1 MNRYFRK
8 SEVQAKGMTRGEY
21 NTFRGWELPKDED
34 GTDAGYLIVDLNTP
48 PNVSLNHP
56 DYDGHVSWVPEKVF
70 ENTFFPALDD
80 STHFNYGVALEY
92 LKAGKK
98 VARKGWNGNGMF
110 IYYVPAAKYP
120 VNRNKNKTMLEYA
133 DSEGLIQYQPYLA
146 LKTIDGSI
154 STWVASISDTFAEDF
169 YVVE

>member
-1 MNRYFRK
+1 MIKMNRYFRK
-8 SEVQAKGMTRGEY
+8 SEVNAVKLNRLNY
-21 NTFRGWELPKDED
+21 NKLRGWKLPKDENGD
-34 GTDAGYLIVDLNTP
+34 DIGYLIEDLNSP
-48 PNVSLNHP
+48 PNIPEFS
-56 DYDGHVSWVPEKVF
+56 GHVSWVPEKVF

-80 STHFNYGVALEY
+80 SAYFNYGIALEH
-92 LKAGKK
+92 LKSGKK
-98 VARKGWNGNGMF
+98 VARKGWNGMF

-120 VNRNKNKTMLEYA
+120 VNRNKNKTMLEHA

-154 STWVASISDTFAEDF
+154 STWIASNSDTFAEDF

>member
-8 SEVQAKGMTRGEY
+8 SEVNAVKLNRLNY
-21 NTFRGWELPKDED
+21 NKLRGWPLPEDENGD
-34 GTDAGYLIVDLNTP
+34 DIGYLIEDLNSP
-48 PNVSLNHP
+48 ANVPEFSG
-56 DYDGHVSWVPEKVF
+56 YVSWVPEKVF
-70 ENTFFPALDD
+70 ENTFFPASDD
-80 STHFNYGVALEY
+80 STHFNYGTALEH

-120 VNRNKNKTMLEYA
+120 VNRNKNKTMLEHA